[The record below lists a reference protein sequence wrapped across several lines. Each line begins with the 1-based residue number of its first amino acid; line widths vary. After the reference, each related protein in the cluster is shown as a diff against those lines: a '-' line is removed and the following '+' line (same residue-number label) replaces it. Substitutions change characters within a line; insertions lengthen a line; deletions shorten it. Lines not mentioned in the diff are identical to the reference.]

1 MYSKKKKIAA
11 IVLIFIFGTMVGW
24 YLNNLISHRDVSVN
38 EKNKNLTMKE
48 MGVYNELA
56 SLEDFL
62 RNEYYFKLSS
72 KKMRIALLKALVAS
86 SEDPYSIYMTAEE
99 YDGYKAQILGNF
111 EGIGIVY
118 AQKERDFIVI
128 STYKNSPARRAG
140 IKPGYKILSVD
151 GKKYTNKDAIGVAIR
166 GASGTKVTMKLL
178 SRKGRIKTLT
188 MKRQPIVNESVTSKS
203 LGKKI
208 WYIRIQNFE
217 ENTAEDFV
225 NALSEGEN
233 KGKTKLVLDLRNNGG
248 GLVVSGMKI
257 ADQLIG
263 RGIITSIKDKKGTKK
278 KFKSDSYRT
287 SMKYVVLINDHSAST
302 TEILAS
308 AIKDNEAGRIVG
320 TRSFGKGIIQGEKIL
335 ANGDVI
341 HYTSSEY
348 ISPKGNKI
356 HKIGVK
362 PDYIVKS
369 PSAQL
374 NKAIELLR

>member
-1 MYSKKKKIAA
+1 
-11 IVLIFIFGTMVGW
+11 
-24 YLNNLISHRDVSVN
+24 
-38 EKNKNLTMKE
+38 
-48 MGVYNELA
+48 
-56 SLEDFL
+56 
-62 RNEYYFKLSS
+62 
-72 KKMRIALLKALVAS
+72 
-86 SEDPYSIYMTAEE
+86 
-99 YDGYKAQILGNF
+99 
-111 EGIGIVY
+111 
-118 AQKERDFIVI
+118 
-128 STYKNSPARRAG
+128 
-140 IKPGYKILSVD
+140 
-151 GKKYTNKDAIGVAIR
+151 
-166 GASGTKVTMKLL
+166 MKLL

-287 SMKYVVLINDHSAST
+287 SMKYVVLINGHSAST